1 MRNYVREKD
10 TLVYRFTWPIWWREM
25 HRPPIEGTH
34 RRLERLARIQVH
46 FIIIASS
53 YVFPTKL
60 EKKMLIAKSLCW
72 ENGNIQ
78 TSELRYSLGR
88 ELPLPPPRRSWDST
102 LRHKLFSNQNC
113 PFCQDLGGVIRTTK
127 LLFNN
132 GSFTASC
139 VCKVALDSEV
149 DVNLTARTSTYTDAS
164 LT

>member
-1 MRNYVREKD
+1 MRNNIREKD

-113 PFCQDLGGVIRTTK
+113 PFCQDLGGVIRTIK
-127 LLFNN
+127 LLSTTDHSLLPVFAKLRWTQK
-132 GSFTASC
+132 ST
-139 VCKVALDSEV
+139 
-149 DVNLTARTSTYTDAS
+149 LTLRHGRQRIPTH
-164 LT
+164 L

>member
-10 TLVYRFTWPIWWREM
+10 TLVYRFTWPMWRRIM
-25 HRPPIEGTH
+25 HPPP
-34 RRLERLARIQVH
+34 QVH

-72 ENGNIQ
+72 ENSNIQ

-88 ELPLPPPRRSWDST
+88 ELSLPPPRRSWDST

-113 PFCQDLGGVIRTTK
+113 PFCQDLGGVIRTIK
-127 LLFNN
+127 LL
-132 GSFTASC
+132 
-139 VCKVALDSEV
+139 
-149 DVNLTARTSTYTDAS
+149 LTTDHSLLPVFAKLRWTQKLTLTSRHGRQRIPTH
-164 LT
+164 L

>member
-1 MRNYVREKD
+1 MAGNA
-10 TLVYRFTWPIWWREM
+10 PPPHWRYA
-25 HRPPIEGTH
+25 PSLGKVSKNTGTFYH
-34 RRLERLARIQVH
+34 NRIFLRLSNKAR
-46 FIIIASS
+46 
-53 YVFPTKL
+53 
-60 EKKMLIAKSLCW
+60 KKMLIAKSLCW
-72 ENGNIQ
+72 ENSNIQ

-88 ELPLPPPRRSWDST
+88 ELSLPPPRRSWDST

-149 DVNLTARTSTYTDAS
+149 DVNPTARTSTYTDAS

>member
-1 MRNYVREKD
+1 MWR
-10 TLVYRFTWPIWWREM
+10 REM
-25 HRPPIEGTH
+25 HPPSPIEGTH

-72 ENGNIQ
+72 ENSNIQ

-88 ELPLPPPRRSWDST
+88 ELSLPPPRRSWDST

-113 PFCQDLGGVIRTTK
+113 PFCQDLGGVIRTIK
-127 LLFNN
+127 LLSTTDHSLLPVFAKLRWTPK
-132 GSFTASC
+132 ST
-139 VCKVALDSEV
+139 
-149 DVNLTARTSTYTDAS
+149 LTLRHGRQRIPTH
-164 LT
+164 L